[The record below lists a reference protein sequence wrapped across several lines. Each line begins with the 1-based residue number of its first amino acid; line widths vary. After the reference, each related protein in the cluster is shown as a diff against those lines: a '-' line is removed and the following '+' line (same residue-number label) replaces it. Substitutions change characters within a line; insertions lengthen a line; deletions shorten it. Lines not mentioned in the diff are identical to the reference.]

1 MPLAIHPSEASPPLP
16 RGEVLMNGLDQAYR
30 IESYLSAGATA
41 VVYRAESSAGDDP
54 VALKAYR
61 ADYDPKKTEQELGIH
76 EELGQHENFTTLVGE
91 GDFVNRY
98 GHRQLFGAT
107 EFASRGTYL
116 NAFNRVF
123 PLDKY
128 GTAQA
133 LGALADVS
141 DALAHAHS
149 NGIVIADL
157 KTTNVVLDET
167 MRGKVCDLGSAVEYQ
182 EGKPKMNSRGTS
194 GYLPPES
201 EIRPENDMFALG
213 AMLYETLTGENPYM
227 SDEEIKTYSGWSP
240 EEIRELYLSR
250 VLAEDGRPIPPP
262 HLYNPDVPE
271 SIGELA
277 IDLLSKDLA
286 KRPDPVTT
294 ATRMRAVVNTL
305 IEQSVPLLGQVY
317 YLGDKNADTRVTA
330 IAA

>member
-1 MPLAIHPSEASPPLP
+1 MPLAIHPTEAAPRLP
-16 RGEVLMNGLDQAYR
+16 KGEVLASGLHAYE
-30 IESYLSAGATA
+30 IEGFLSAGTTA
-41 VVYRAESSAGDDP
+41 EVYTAASSAEGGR

-61 ADYDPKKTEQELGIH
+61 ADYDEEKTEQELGIH
-76 EELGQHENFTTLVGE
+76 EELGQHPNFTSLVGD
-91 GDFVNRY
+91 GNFVNRY

-107 EFASRGTYL
+107 EFATRGTYF
-116 NAFNRVF
+116 NAFNRTF

-149 NGIVIADL
+149 KGFVVADL
-157 KTTNVVLDET
+157 KPTNVVLDET
-167 MRGKVCDLGSAVEYQ
+167 MRAKVCDLGSAVEYQ
-182 EGKPKMNSRGTS
+182 EGKPKMNSRGTPC
-194 GYLPPES
+194 YLPPES

-213 AMLYETLTGENPYM
+213 AMLYETVTGENPYM
-227 SDEEIKTYSGWSP
+227 SDEEIKTYRGWSP
-240 EEIRELYLSR
+240 EEIRDLYLSR

-286 KRPDPVTT
+286 KRPDPVTS
-294 ATRMRAVVNTL
+294 AKRMRAVVNTL
-305 IEQSVPLLGQVY
+305 IEQSVPLLGQVH